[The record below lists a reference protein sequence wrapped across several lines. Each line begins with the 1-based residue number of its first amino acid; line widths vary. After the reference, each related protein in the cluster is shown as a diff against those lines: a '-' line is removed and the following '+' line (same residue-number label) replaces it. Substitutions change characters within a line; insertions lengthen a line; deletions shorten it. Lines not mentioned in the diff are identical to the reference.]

1 MRNLVW
7 ILIMTVTAA
16 GAQTK
21 MSAAEADQFKA
32 AVRARA
38 AETQTITSDFVQ
50 YQHIEFITEDVESSG
65 KMAFKSPNMVKWEY
79 LQPDPYSILFKDEK
93 LYTNQNGK
101 KSAMD
106 MGSNKIFK
114 QLNQLITASIK
125 GDMFDAKEFTI
136 SYLKAEGNSE
146 VHFMPVDAQF
156 AEFIKAIHL
165 TFNAK
170 GEVIQVKMVEAS
182 EDYTMIVF
190 SNRKTNQT
198 LSDGVFAQ

>member
-1 MRNLVW
+1 
-7 ILIMTVTAA
+7 
-16 GAQTK
+16 
-21 MSAAEADQFKA
+21 
-32 AVRARA
+32 
-38 AETQTITSDFVQ
+38 
-50 YQHIEFITEDVESSG
+50 
-65 KMAFKSPNMVKWEY
+65 
-79 LQPDPYSILFKDEK
+79 
-93 LYTNQNGK
+93 
-101 KSAMD
+101 

-146 VHFMPVDAQF
+146 VHFIPVDAQF

-170 GEVIQVKMVEAS
+170 GEVMQVKMVEAS

-198 LSDGVFAQ
+198 LSDGVFAQWGKILGQDSKKWSNVGVLGWSLKNKINLNTP